1 MANNPIPIL
10 VIFVLL
16 KNRNALQGKP
26 LHLESLQL
34 ESLVDNLHTA
44 IHAYE
49 KVSNFSHGELASNLP
64 DMKKI
69 MEIVEKIP
77 L

>member
-1 MANNPIPIL
+1 MTNNPIPIL

-16 KNRNALQGKP
+16 KNRTNLP
-26 LHLESLQL
+26 LESLQL
-34 ESLVDNLHTA
+34 ESIIDNLHTA

-49 KVSNFSHGELASNLP
+49 KVSTFAQGDMLSNLP

-69 MEIVEKIP
+69 MEIVEKMP

>member
-1 MANNPIPIL
+1 MTNNPIPIL

-16 KNRNALQGKP
+16 KNRNSLP
-26 LHLESLQL
+26 LESLQL
-34 ESLVDNLHTA
+34 ESIIDNLHTA

-49 KVSNFSHGELASNLP
+49 KVNTFTQGDMLSNLP

-69 MEIVEKIP
+69 MEIVEKMP